1 MQERFVFG
9 LRFRG
14 EVQKT
19 KKVAVGR
26 MVLGA
31 DIVDEGRLVETIHD
45 LLAILRDKVFVL
57 LVIVC
62 LSHDGRLLCVDELLP
77 TPNSAINH
85 FKVNLTRKIL
95 CGNYFGN
102 LPFDSVMLYCPI

>member
-31 DIVDEGRLVETIHD
+31 DIVDE
-45 LLAILRDKVFVL
+45 
-57 LVIVC
+57 
-62 LSHDGRLLCVDELLP
+62 LLP
-77 TPNSAINH
+77 IPNSAINP

-102 LPFDSVMLYCPI
+102 LPLFLQSTEMIDT